1 MHKEQIHTLQ
11 QLQHRHVTYLAREP
25 YCDSV
30 GLLLSFWL
38 KCTVYRRVFCSSM
51 FVLPLRGSLD
61 LVNSVG
67 YDNDKGVVI
76 NCYEILN

>member
-11 QLQHRHVTYLAREP
+11 QLQRRHVTYLAREP

-38 KCTVYRRVFCSSM
+38 KCTVCGRVFCSIG
-51 FVLPLRGSLD
+51 LCRYD
-61 LVNSVG
+61 LEHVTATSV
-67 YDNDKGVVI
+67 
-76 NCYEILN
+76 